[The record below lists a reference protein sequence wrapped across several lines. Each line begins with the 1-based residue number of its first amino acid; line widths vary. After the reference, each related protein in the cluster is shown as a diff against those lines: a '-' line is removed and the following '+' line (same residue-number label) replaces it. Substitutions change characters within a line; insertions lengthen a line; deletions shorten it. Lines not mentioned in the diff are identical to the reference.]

1 MSGGGAAR
9 VSRAARVLPWALGLA
24 LAGPALASTA
34 PAAEE
39 LPPKF
44 REAVSLFLAGD
55 YKACQVAF
63 GRAAAEA
70 PRAGLAARAAYGA
83 ACCAAVRNDVDG
95 GFEALSLA
103 LANGFID
110 LERALTDPRLE
121 TLRSDARWFRFVT
134 LTEEHQQAHQKT
146 LDPDLQR
153 LFLEQQSD
161 LGTADRD
168 LPATLPDGKPMPVAP
183 AVASGAAAIERS
195 LARRKEAWDLV
206 AAGRAK
212 QPDDAYHAAVVLV
225 ASDRPAEVARAAELA
240 RQALAGN
247 PDLLAAR
254 PLAATAEDRSAM
266 LAGKPQRFGTQI
278 VEVAGQ
284 WQLYT
289 VDPAVGDDERAEW
302 GLPPLADAQA
312 RAAELNLK
320 PSAPTAPPAAAPPH

>member
-1 MSGGGAAR
+1 MSVRPPVRGPGSAGGA
-9 VSRAARVLPWALGLA
+9 LALTLA
-24 LAGPALASTA
+24 LALGSAA
-34 PAAEE
+34 PAPLAAQD

-44 REAVSLFLAGD
+44 REAVDLFLAGD

-110 LERALTDPRLE
+110 LERALTDPRLD
-121 TLRSDARWFRFVT
+121 TLRADARWFRFVT

-146 LDPDLQR
+146 LDPDLLR
-153 LFLEQQSD
+153 LFLEQQEER
-161 LGTADRD
+161 GVADRD
-168 LPATLPDGKPMPVAP
+168 LPATLPDGKPAPVVAGAP
-183 AVASGAAAIERS
+183 AAIERG
-195 LARRKEAWDLV
+195 LKRRKEAWDLL

-240 RQALAGN
+240 RRALAGD

-254 PLAATAEDRSAM
+254 PLVATAEDRSAM
-266 LAGKPQRFGTQI
+266 LAGRPQRFGTQF
-278 VEVAGQ
+278 VEVDGK

-289 VDPAVGDDERAEW
+289 VDPTVSDAARAEW

-312 RAAELNLK
+312 RAAGLNRK
-320 PSAPTAPPAAAPPH
+320 TAVQPPPPTAGPPH

>member
-1 MSGGGAAR
+1 MSGRGLRRLAFTLPAAFGAA
-9 VSRAARVLPWALGLA
+9 VFGMAALVAVALP
-24 LAGPALASTA
+24 A
-34 PAAEE
+34 PLVAED
-39 LPPKF
+39 LPPTF
-44 REAVSLFLAGD
+44 RQAVALFLAGD

-83 ACCAAVRNDVDG
+83 ACCAAVRNDIDG

-103 LANGFID
+103 LDNGFID

-134 LTEEHQQAHQKT
+134 LTEERQQAHQKT
-146 LDPDLQR
+146 LDPDLLR
-153 LFLEQQSD
+153 LFLEQQAERGKPDS
-161 LGTADRD
+161 D
-168 LPATLPDGKPMPVAP
+168 LPATSPGGAP
-183 AVASGAAAIERS
+183 APSVGAAAIERS

-212 QPDDAYHAAVVLV
+212 QPDDAYHAAALLV

-240 RQALAGN
+240 HQALAGD

-254 PLAATAEDRSAM
+254 PLVATAEDRRAM
-266 LAGKPQRFGTQI
+266 LAGKPQRFGTQF
-278 VEVAGQ
+278 VEVDGK

-302 GLPPLADAQA
+302 GLPPLAAAQA
-312 RAAELNLK
+312 RVAELNVK
-320 PSAPTAPPAAAPPH
+320 PAAPTAPPAAAPPH

>member
-1 MSGGGAAR
+1 MSSGRAAR
-9 VSRAARVLPWALGLA
+9 VSCAATALSGALCLA
-24 LAGPALASTA
+24 LSVAALAPA
-34 PAAEE
+34 PLAAEE
-39 LPPKF
+39 LPPAF
-44 REAVSLFLAGD
+44 RQAVALFLAGD

-103 LANGFID
+103 LDNGFID

-121 TLRSDARWFRFVT
+121 TLRPDARWFRFVT
-134 LTEEHQQAHQKT
+134 LTEERQQAHQKT
-146 LDPDLQR
+146 LDPDLLR
-153 LFLEQQSD
+153 LFLEQQEER
-161 LGTADRD
+161 DRPDSD
-168 LPATLPDGKPMPVAP
+168 LPATSPSGEPTPSL
-183 AVASGAAAIERS
+183 GAAAIERS

-206 AAGRAK
+206 TAGRAK
-212 QPDDAYHAAVVLV
+212 QPDDAYHAAALLV
-225 ASDRPAEVARAAELA
+225 ASDRPVEVARAAELA
-240 RQALAGN
+240 HQALAGD

-254 PLAATAEDRSAM
+254 PLVATAEDRRAM

-278 VEVAGQ
+278 VEVAGK

-289 VDPAVGDDERAEW
+289 VDPAVSDAERAEW

-312 RAAELNLK
+312 RAAELNRK
-320 PSAPTAPPAAAPPH
+320 PAAPTAPPAAAPPH